1 VLSNLKNIFKVAD
14 LRNKILFTLAMVA
27 IYRFGVAI
35 RVPGIDNDAVKQ
47 FQEAVETQGTLGFLN
62 LLCTL
67 LCLYSLRQL
76 RLQQS

>member
-1 VLSNLKNIFKVAD
+1 MYPHRLPLDHRGAHQGDSSCLLDLLFVSKERDRRPEASFTKVSV
-14 LRNKILFTLAMVA
+14 AMD
-27 IYRFGVAI
+27 R
-35 RVPGIDNDAVKQ
+35 
-47 FQEAVETQGTLGFLN
+47 LGFLN

>member
-1 VLSNLKNIFKVAD
+1 LIIAARTRATHRAFWTFLKLEKERDRRPEASFTKVSV
-14 LRNKILFTLAMVA
+14 AMD
-27 IYRFGVAI
+27 R
-35 RVPGIDNDAVKQ
+35 
-47 FQEAVETQGTLGFLN
+47 LGFLN

>member
-1 VLSNLKNIFKVAD
+1 VSVAMD
-14 LRNKILFTLAMVA
+14 R
-27 IYRFGVAI
+27 
-35 RVPGIDNDAVKQ
+35 
-47 FQEAVETQGTLGFLN
+47 LGFLN

>member
-1 VLSNLKNIFKVAD
+1 VPFGPFVCLKLEKERDRRPEASFTKVSV
-14 LRNKILFTLAMVA
+14 AMD
-27 IYRFGVAI
+27 R
-35 RVPGIDNDAVKQ
+35 
-47 FQEAVETQGTLGFLN
+47 LGFLN

>member
-1 VLSNLKNIFKVAD
+1 MYPQRLPLDHRGAHRGDSSCLLDLSCFDCLKLEKERDRRPEASFTKVSV
-14 LRNKILFTLAMVA
+14 AMD
-27 IYRFGVAI
+27 R
-35 RVPGIDNDAVKQ
+35 
-47 FQEAVETQGTLGFLN
+47 LGFLN